1 MEKAG
6 LKIGDEVYVIEKD
19 DYVSVPCPVCHGAK
33 KVKASTN
40 GFTIIAECPICC
52 SHGEIRDQ
60 RWRLV
65 NNQPRKILGIMY
77 ENVNNKIVI
86 KYKIPVF
93 SGFAYDFYTEDCVF
107 KSLSAAKKD
116 LRQRNKSSDQAVLN
130 TVKEKLSREIESFEK
145 SNKVKL

>member
-1 MEKAG
+1 MEKAK
-6 LKIGDEVYVIEKD
+6 LKIGDKVYAITQD
-19 DYVSVPCPVCHGAK
+19 DYVRVPCPVCHGAK
-33 KVKASTN
+33 KVKASAN

-65 NNQPRKILGIMY
+65 NNQPRKILGVMY
-77 ENVNNKIVI
+77 ENVDGKIVI
-86 KYKIPVF
+86 RYKILMFP
-93 SGFAYDFYTEDCVF
+93 GFAYDFYTEDCVF

-116 LRQRNKSSDQAVLN
+116 LKQRNKSSDQAVLN
-130 TVKEKLSREIESFEK
+130 TVKEKLSREIEDFEK

>member
-6 LKIGDEVYVIEKD
+6 LKIGDKVYVIEKD
-19 DYVSVPCPVCHGAK
+19 CFSTVQCPVCHGAK
-33 KVKASTN
+33 QVKATTN

-52 SHGEIRDQ
+52 RHGEIQDQ

-65 NNQPRKILGIMY
+65 DSRPRKILGIMY
-77 ENVNNKIVI
+77 EDVNNKIVI

-116 LRQRNKSSDQAVLN
+116 LRQRNASSDQAVLN
-130 TVKEKLSREIESFEK
+130 TVKEKLSWEIERFDK